1 MTPHYPIGAD
11 IPRKDGKAKVTGRAK
26 YGADWNL
33 SGQLYAA
40 VYHSPIPHGR
50 ILRLD
55 VTRARAL
62 PGVRCVLTGA
72 ECGQRH
78 GQFIA
83 DQPILAV
90 DKVRYVGEPVAAVA
104 ADTLRIAKEAV
115 ALIEAEYE
123 PLPVVDSIEDALAAE
138 SLVHEDWSQYTIYG
152 LTHPVPGSNIID
164 RYQLIRGDVEQ
175 GFAQADVIVESD
187 FYCSMLQHVVME
199 THAALAD
206 ATDDELVIYS
216 PAQSPFTVR
225 AAIAQ
230 CLGYRYDQVRIVCT
244 EIGGGFGCKAEPKL
258 EPIVAVL
265 SRAARRPVKLVYDR
279 HEEFEATV
287 TRAPCKFHL
296 KTGATRDG
304 KLTAQQITVWWD
316 TGAYGTYGPRVNYNA
331 GYASNG
337 PYAIP
342 NCHTD
347 GYCLVTN
354 HSLGSAYRGFGV
366 SEVAQAHETQMD
378 ELADRLGMDPLE
390 FRLKNVLRD
399 GSVSVTGEVM
409 ESVGVAQCLE
419 TAAANLDWDRKP
431 RRWTTPDG
439 MLHGKGI
446 ACFIKLTGT
455 PSTTS
460 CLLRMNEDGSLIIE
474 SASREM
480 GQGVLTVLPQFA
492 ASVLGLDLDRIVV
505 APVDT
510 AMVPYDKTTTSSRST
525 FHSGNAVLE
534 AAGEILRQL
543 KALVGRK
550 WGIPPEDVQFEEGL
564 FSDAAGHRLHIND
577 VGSSGLLKE
586 EPPVLAVGRFGS
598 KDVFDPPDAHTHASS
613 RPTIMWM
620 MGAQAA
626 EVEVDPG
633 TGHVRVV
640 RVGAA
645 HDVGK
650 AVNPLGCLQQI
661 EGGIVMGMGHALL
674 EEMIYR
680 DGVLRNGNMVD
691 YKVPTSMDAGIDCR
705 ITLVEVPHPEGPY
718 GVKGIGEP
726 AVAPTSPAIS
736 NAVSAACGHRFRR
749 IPIKPEDILSAKEDA
764 EC

>member
-279 HEEFEATV
+279 HEEFEAT
-287 TRAPCKFHL
+287 
-296 KTGATRDG
+296 
-304 KLTAQQITVWWD
+304 
-316 TGAYGTYGPRVNYNA
+316 
-331 GYASNG
+331 
-337 PYAIP
+337 
-342 NCHTD
+342 
-347 GYCLVTN
+347 
-354 HSLGSAYRGFGV
+354 
-366 SEVAQAHETQMD
+366 
-378 ELADRLGMDPLE
+378 
-390 FRLKNVLRD
+390 
-399 GSVSVTGEVM
+399 
-409 ESVGVAQCLE
+409 
-419 TAAANLDWDRKP
+419 
-431 RRWTTPDG
+431 
-439 MLHGKGI
+439 
-446 ACFIKLTGT
+446 
-455 PSTTS
+455 
-460 CLLRMNEDGSLIIE
+460 
-474 SASREM
+474 
-480 GQGVLTVLPQFA
+480 
-492 ASVLGLDLDRIVV
+492 
-505 APVDT
+505 
-510 AMVPYDKTTTSSRST
+510 
-525 FHSGNAVLE
+525 
-534 AAGEILRQL
+534 
-543 KALVGRK
+543 ALQV
-550 WGIPPEDVQFEEGL
+550 PPEDRRHPRRQAHRPADHRLV
-564 FSDAAGHRLHIND
+564 GHRRL
-577 VGSSGLLKE
+577 
-586 EPPVLAVGRFGS
+586 R
-598 KDVFDPPDAHTHASS
+598 
-613 RPTIMWM
+613 
-620 MGAQAA
+620 
-626 EVEVDPG
+626 
-633 TGHVRVV
+633 HVRPP
-640 RVGAA
+640 RQLQRRLRLQR
-645 HDVGK
+645 
-650 AVNPLGCLQQI
+650 PLRHPQLPHRRLLPGDEPLTGLGLPRLRRL
-661 EGGIVMGMGHALL
+661 GG
-674 EEMIYR
+674 
-680 DGVLRNGNMVD
+680 
-691 YKVPTSMDAGIDCR
+691 
-705 ITLVEVPHPEGPY
+705 GP
-718 GVKGIGEP
+718 GP
-726 AVAPTSPAIS
+726 
-736 NAVSAACGHRFRR
+736 
-749 IPIKPEDILSAKEDA
+749 
-764 EC
+764 